1 MRYYDALSNRARAR
15 VLRNGVARQNVEAQ
29 QASGE
34 AAVIHCWRE
43 NLLRHMQSATSAG
56 RQKQFRV
63 ALEAEAITVKVVS
76 PLELANEVSA

>member
-1 MRYYDALSNRARAR
+1 
-15 VLRNGVARQNVEAQ
+15 
-29 QASGE
+29 
-34 AAVIHCWRE
+34 
-43 NLLRHMQSATSAG
+43 MQSATSAG